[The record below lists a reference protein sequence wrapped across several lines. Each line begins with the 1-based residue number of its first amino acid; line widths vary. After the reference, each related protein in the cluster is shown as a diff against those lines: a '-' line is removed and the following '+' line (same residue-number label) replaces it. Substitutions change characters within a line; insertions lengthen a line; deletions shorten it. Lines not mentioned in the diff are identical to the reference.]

1 MTQSNPGWVSG
12 YTPTP
17 TEWNNS
23 FSAKVDTDGAEINS
37 GVIENTTIGA
47 TSPSTGNFTNISV
60 TTQMTLGT
68 GLTRWTSGSD
78 GVTEGGSNTGSNWQ
92 LVAYN
97 DAGSVLLTAITV
109 SRATG
114 RIKLILLTDAVNDA
128 AAASGGVAVGE
139 LYRNGSIVMQRVA

>member
-17 TEWNNS
+17 AEWNNT
-23 FSAKVDTDGAEINS
+23 FSAKVDTDDAEINS
-37 GVIENTTIGA
+37 GVIEGTTIGA
-47 TSPSTGNFTNISV
+47 TNPSTGTFTNLSV

-78 GVTEGGSNTGSNWQ
+78 GVTESGGNAGSNWQ

-97 DAGSVLLTAITV
+97 DAGSALLTAITV
-109 SRATG
+109 TRATG
-114 RIKLILLTDAVNDA
+114 RIKLLPLTNAVNDA
-128 AAASGGVAVGE
+128 AAASAGVAIGE